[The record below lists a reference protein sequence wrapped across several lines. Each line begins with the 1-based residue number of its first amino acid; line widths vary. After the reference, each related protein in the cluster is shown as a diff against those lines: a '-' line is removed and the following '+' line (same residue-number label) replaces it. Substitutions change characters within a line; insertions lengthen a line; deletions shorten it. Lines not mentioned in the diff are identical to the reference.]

1 MLRIRGMQ
9 GGLGGFYLLEINILG
24 LKGPKFAFWECQNG
38 FPGPVQ
44 LEGGADAP
52 FRYIAVFLGPRR
64 TFLILRSTFHE
75 VAQKYGGIP
84 PDCCSGLF
92 LEYVKSWKF
101 LKVSPALQ
109 QRPRKGQHTRWGS
122 RAGPGKP
129 HAAPYDPMGCLLW
142 IIINFEAFFLL
153 KSVNF
158 GQFWSKWG
166 RKAVKYELGRV
177 PFCTQPEPCPY
188 CAPVCNTGPQLV
200 LFAL

>member
-52 FRYIAVFLGPRR
+52 FRYIAVFLVPRR

-142 IIINFEAFFLL
+142 IIINFEAFFFAE
-153 KSVNF
+153 KC
-158 GQFWSKWG
+158 QFWPIL
-166 RKAVKYELGRV
+166 VEM
-177 PFCTQPEPCPY
+177 
-188 CAPVCNTGPQLV
+188 GPKSS
-200 LFAL
+200 

>member
-1 MLRIRGMQ
+1 MAFRGPY
-9 GGLGGFYLLEINILG
+9 GSRG
-24 LKGPKFAFWECQNG
+24 
-38 FPGPVQ
+38 
-44 LEGGADAP
+44 GGADAP
-52 FRYIAVFLGPRR
+52 FRYIAVFLVPRR

-142 IIINFEAFFLL
+142 IIINFEAFFFAE
-153 KSVNF
+153 KC
-158 GQFWSKWG
+158 QFWPIL
-166 RKAVKYELGRV
+166 VEM
-177 PFCTQPEPCPY
+177 
-188 CAPVCNTGPQLV
+188 GPKSS
-200 LFAL
+200 